1 MMKIFVLFVE
11 PMLYGMD
18 LIHEVY
24 EKTDYVYRYVYCNSR
39 LTGKDDICLPNNA
52 FVCSGTD
59 KDHQNQIISI
69 LDDFKPDFAV
79 INGYVGKEQTVAIRY
94 CQKNRI
100 PYAIES
106 DTPLHVPENKIKAV
120 VKKIYLRKILCHPY
134 CYGFPGGTLQK
145 ENFVYYGIP
154 EEKNYI
160 MPMSVSSERLQKV
173 SEKIES
179 KEKLK
184 EKSGLSNKK
193 VFLFVGRLI
202 QAKNVEVLIK
212 AFEILKREHS
222 DIALLIVGDGDE
234 REKLEELVKD
244 RHIKDIYFKGYV
256 VFPDIVQYYKMSDIF
271 VLPSV
276 YEPWGLV
283 VNEAMIMGM
292 PVIVSSAVGCRM
304 DLIQDGEN
312 GFIFASN
319 DIGDLKNKME
329 CFMNMDIISYSEQAR
344 KTVACWNYKTYLECF
359 ERVVH
364 NVKR

>member
-18 LIHEVY
+18 LIYEVY

-69 LDDFKPDFAV
+69 LADFKPDFAV
-79 INGYVGKEQTVAIRY
+79 INGYVGKEQTVAIKY

-106 DTPLHVPENKIKAV
+106 DTPLHVPENKLKAI
-120 VKKIYLRKILCHPY
+120 VKKIYLRKILHHPY

-160 MPMSVSSERLQKV
+160 MPMSVSSERI
-173 SEKIES
+173 EKE
-179 KEKLK
+179 KEKLPSQYELK
-184 EKSGLSNKK
+184 KKYGFEGKK
-193 VFLFVGRLI
+193 VFLFIGRLEKV
-202 QAKNVEVLIK
+202 KNVDLLIR
-212 AFEILKREHS
+212 AFEKLKQKEQNLV
-222 DIALLIVGDGDE
+222 LLIVGDGSE
-234 REKLEELVKD
+234 MSALKKLVET
-244 RHIKDIYFKGYV
+244 RHISDVCFVGYI
-256 VFPDIVQYYKMSDIF
+256 VFPHIVKFYKMADVF
-271 VLPSV
+271 VLPSS

-283 VNEAMIMGM
+283 INEAMIMEL
-292 PVIVSSAVGCRM
+292 PVVISSVVGCRA
-304 DLIQDGEN
+304 DLVTNGKN
-312 GFIFASN
+312 GFVFKNNNKDELEVALKN
-319 DIGDLKNKME
+319 ALDLKIKYN
-329 CFMNMDIISYSEQAR
+329 IIDD
-344 KTVACWNYKTYLECF
+344 WNYAQYLKKF
-359 ERVVH
+359 R
-364 NVKR
+364 NAVKNICKK